1 MGEERGGS
9 LWLSLSLS
17 SLFPYDVSLWAE
29 SCSFPRGKTDVEG
42 HTHTYTHTHTH
53 IHTHTHTEPA
63 RNGKPHAFRLAS
75 PDALVVVLGAAD
87 ARTA

>member
-1 MGEERGGS
+1 MHACT
-9 LWLSLSLS
+9 
-17 SLFPYDVSLWAE
+17 Y
-29 SCSFPRGKTDVEG
+29 TYQT
-42 HTHTYTHTHTH
+42 HTHTHTHTHSAVMNAYIHTCMHTCTYTYKTHTHTHTHTH